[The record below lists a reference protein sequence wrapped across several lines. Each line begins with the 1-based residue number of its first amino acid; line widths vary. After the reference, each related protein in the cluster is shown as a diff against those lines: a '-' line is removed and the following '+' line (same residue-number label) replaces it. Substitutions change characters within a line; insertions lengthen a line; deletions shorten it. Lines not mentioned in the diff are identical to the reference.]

1 MHPEGALADK
11 WAIELPREGR
21 GCECG
26 AAALRPSDEHE
37 AVIVDGDL
45 CGGREAERERKGSQ
59 KEGGLRRVGVHGAGC
74 RGRDSCGHRQHIY
87 RHNYDSSRSPGLISS
102 MSSFSEGVSY

>member
-1 MHPEGALADK
+1 MEHGRPVGRCHELEQSRGVVHPEGALADK

-59 KEGGLRRVGVHGAGC
+59 KEV
-74 RGRDSCGHRQHIY
+74 
-87 RHNYDSSRSPGLISS
+87 
-102 MSSFSEGVSY
+102 